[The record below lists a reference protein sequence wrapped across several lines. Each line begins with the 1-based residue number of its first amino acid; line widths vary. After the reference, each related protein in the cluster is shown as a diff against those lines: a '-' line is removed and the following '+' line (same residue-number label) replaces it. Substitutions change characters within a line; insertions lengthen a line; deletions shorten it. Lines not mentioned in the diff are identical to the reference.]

1 MHLTCLLTY
10 LLTVAWA
17 TAPELNTYLHALD
30 GLNEKMLKRITHT
43 LDGMDAEMVADK
55 AELEAELE
63 KDTAMTQAFSDVD
76 YDDVATDEEG
86 YESSGSAGH
95 PHRMDSPAGGTL
107 HVASTFEGASY
118 S

>member
-1 MHLTCLLTY
+1 M
-10 LLTVAWA
+10 
-17 TAPELNTYLHALD
+17 APQVKVLWPRKSRWGIGSVSCVHLD

-95 PHRMDSPAGGTL
+95 PHRMDSPAGHL
-107 HVASTFEGASY
+107 ARRLNF
-118 S
+118 

>member
-1 MHLTCLLTY
+1 
-10 LLTVAWA
+10 VAWA

-63 KDTAMTQAFSDVD
+63 KDTAMTQAFSMML
-76 YDDVATDEEG
+76 TT
-86 YESSGSAGH
+86 
-95 PHRMDSPAGGTL
+95 MM
-107 HVASTFEGASY
+107 
-118 S
+118 

>member
-1 MHLTCLLTY
+1 MGYCPRVKHISAC
-10 LLTVAWA
+10 
-17 TAPELNTYLHALD
+17 PLD

-95 PHRMDSPAGGTL
+95 PHRMDSPAGHL
-107 HVASTFEGASY
+107 ARRLNF
-118 S
+118 

>member
-1 MHLTCLLTY
+1 
-10 LLTVAWA
+10 
-17 TAPELNTYLHALD
+17 
-30 GLNEKMLKRITHT
+30 MLKRITHT

-76 YDDVATDEEG
+76 YDDVATLTRRVTNLRG
-86 YESSGSAGH
+86 ARATH
-95 PHRMDSPAGGTL
+95 TAWTRQQGTL